1 MRNIN
6 KVYLNTLFESQI
18 FILLFKLHY
27 YLATVAY
34 VLQLLYNRTSMFS
47 PFWSET
53 TFVYATYKQQPA
65 FSNRLY

>member
-6 KVYLNTLFESQI
+6 KVYLNTLFESQF

-34 VLQLLYNRTSMFS
+34 VLQLLCSLHFGLKQHLFMRLINNSQLFRTDCI
-47 PFWSET
+47 
-53 TFVYATYKQQPA
+53 
-65 FSNRLY
+65 